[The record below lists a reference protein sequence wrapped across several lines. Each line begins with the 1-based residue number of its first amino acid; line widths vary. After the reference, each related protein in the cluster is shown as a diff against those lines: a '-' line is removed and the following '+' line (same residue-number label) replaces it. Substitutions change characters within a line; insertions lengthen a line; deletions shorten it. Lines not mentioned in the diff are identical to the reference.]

1 METEEKLLAKV
12 KKIANKNG
20 YVSIGEINKIFNNP
34 NNDE

>member
-20 YVSIGEINKIFNNP
+20 YVSIGEINKKACQLNKQC
-34 NNDE
+34 